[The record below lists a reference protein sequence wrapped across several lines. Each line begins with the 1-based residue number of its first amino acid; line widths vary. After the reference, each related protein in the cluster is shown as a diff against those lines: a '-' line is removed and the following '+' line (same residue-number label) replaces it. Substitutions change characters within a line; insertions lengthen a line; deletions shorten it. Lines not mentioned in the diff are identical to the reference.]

1 MIASTLLLALACPA
15 QEPDARAD
23 WLLGERPYAAE
34 FRVEAVGDSPRLVL
48 DNGLL
53 RRTWYVG
60 DNIACIGFDNLM
72 TGASMLRA
80 VRPEARMVVAGREVE
95 VGGLMGQPNHAYLTE
110 EWLET
115 MAADGRAMRFV
126 GYEVGKPEERLEWPR
141 IRHHAPDVEW
151 PPKGVAVRFDF
162 EPGLSVVRDIMLHT
176 DYARGLLFS
185 DAFEELKSDWTVHAS
200 HGDASSAQ
208 NEGKVGEIQTPANHA
223 VYLEMPAPE
232 GLGRIEAEISPGT
245 DVSASWGPGIAAVF
259 ADGRVIKFNL
269 RPGKEGFGVW
279 DGQTERVSE
288 GGWSMDRPYRLRIY
302 LEADRVVCAAKA
314 YGPSDRGGIW
324 KEIFELPAAGAAPTH
339 VRVGKMD
346 KAGGASG
353 FADAGPVGRCK
364 IHAVTLRGAL
374 DESMLAE
381 VQKNDVLNGLRV
393 SVHYEMYDGIPLLGK
408 RVTVHNAGAQDFE
421 LDHLTTEIL
430 AVVETTNYVEKR
442 DGAVIPQPDHFHV
455 ETDYAFGGMVPANA
469 QTQIVHWRADPEF
482 HTQVNYKKLTPCLL
496 EVEPLHGPDVIVK
509 PGQSLKSWWTFEL
522 AYDSTDRERR
532 SLAQRRMYRTLA
544 PWVTENPLILHVVS
558 TDEAV
563 VKRAIDQAAECG
575 FEMLSLSFGS
585 GLNMEDDSEANHAK
599 FRALADYAMERGIHI
614 GGYSLLASR
623 RIQPDSDNA
632 INVETGKPGGQT
644 FGYAPALAS
653 AWGQEYFRKLY
664 AFFEN
669 TGFLQFTHDGSY
681 PGDWDAAER
690 LPLQR
695 GYEDSQWVQ
704 WNIICDYY
712 RWLRE
717 RGAYLRVPDFY
728 YLQGANECG
737 MGYREVNWSL
747 PRAMQVI
754 HTRQNIFD
762 GTWIKT
768 PSMGWMFVPL
778 TQYHGGGAAATIEPL
793 DEHLDHYERMLASNL
808 GLGVQAVYRGHR
820 LYDTERVRDAVK
832 RWVDW
837 FKHFRD
843 ILESDVLHLRRADG
857 QDLDWMLHVNPK
869 LDVPGMLVIY
879 NPLEVERTRK
889 ITVPLYLTGLD
900 GQVLVESAVGSQIQA
915 ARRELVTCARDYSVE
930 LEVTVPAGAMLWC
943 SFQKP

>member
-1 MIASTLLLALACPA
+1 MIAAALLLAAA
-15 QEPDARAD
+15 QQAEARAD
-23 WLLGERPYAAE
+23 WLLAERPYEAE
-34 FRVEAVGDSPRLVL
+34 FRVETRGTQTRFVL
-48 DNGLL
+48 DNGLV
-53 RRTWYVG
+53 RRTWLAA
-60 DNIACIGFDNLM
+60 DNLACIGFDNLM
-72 TGASMLRA
+72 TEASMLRA
-80 VRPEARMVVAGREVE
+80 VRPEARLVVEGQELA
-95 VGGLMGQPNHAYLTE
+95 VGGLVGQPNHAFLTDA
-110 EWLET
+110 WLQE
-115 MAADGRAMRFV
+115 MNADPQAMRFV
-126 GYEVGKPEERLEWPR
+126 GWELGEPAERLEWPR
-141 IRHHAPDVEW
+141 IRHHAPDMKW
-151 PPKGVAVRFDF
+151 PPPGVAVRFDF
-162 EPGLSVVRDIMLHT
+162 EPGLSVARDLLLHS

-185 DAFEELKSDWTVHAS
+185 DAFAELKQDWTVHAS

-208 NEGKVGEIQTPANHA
+208 NEGKAGEIQTAANHA
-223 VYLEMPAPE
+223 VYLEMAAPE

-245 DVSASWGPGIAAVF
+245 DASASWGPGVAAVF

-269 RPGKEGFGVW
+269 RPGKNGLGVW
-279 DGQTERVSE
+279 DGQTERVADGS
-288 GGWSMDRPYRLRIY
+288 WPMDRPTRLRIY
-302 LEADRVVCAAKA
+302 LEQDRVVCAAMPS
-314 YGPSDRGGIW
+314 YGPGDRGGMW
-324 KEIFELPAAGAAPTH
+324 QEIFELPAAGAAPTH

-353 FADAGPVGRCK
+353 FSEAGPIGRCK
-364 IHAVTLRGAL
+364 IDALTLRGAL

-381 VQKNDVLNGLRV
+381 VQKNDARNGLRV
-393 SVHYEMYDGIPLLGK
+393 SVHYELYDGIPLIGK
-408 RVTVHNAGAQDFE
+408 RVVVRNAGEKPIE
-421 LDHLTTEIL
+421 LDHLTTETL
-430 AVVETTNYVEKR
+430 AVVESSNYVEKR
-442 DGAVIPQPDHFHV
+442 EGAVIPQPEHFHV
-455 ETDYAFGGMVPANA
+455 ETDYAFGGMVPENA
-469 QTQIVHWRADPEF
+469 QSQIVHWRPDPEF
-482 HTQVNYKKLTPCLL
+482 HTQVNYRKLTPCLL
-496 EVEPLHGPDVIVK
+496 EVAPLHGPDVILEA
-509 PGQSLKSWWTFEL
+509 GDELASWWTFEL
-522 AYDSTDRERR
+522 VHDSSDRERR
-532 SLAQRRMYRTLA
+532 SLGQRRMYRTLA

-632 INVETGKPGGQT
+632 IHVETGKPGGQT

-681 PGDWDAAER
+681 PGDWDAAAR
-690 LPLQR
+690 PPLQR

-704 WNIICDYY
+704 WNIITEYY
-712 RWLRE
+712 RWLRA

-747 PRAMQVI
+747 PRAQQVI

-820 LYDTERVRDAVK
+820 LYDTARVRDAVK

-837 FKHFRD
+837 FKHYRD

-857 QDLDWMLHVNPK
+857 RELDWMLHVGPT
-869 LDVPGMLVIY
+869 LDLPGMLVVY
-879 NPLEVERTRK
+879 NPLEVERTRT
-889 ITVPLYLTGLD
+889 IRVPLYLTGLD
-900 GQVLVESAVGSQIQA
+900 GQVLIESAVGPQIEA
-915 ARRELVTCARDYSVE
+915 ARRELQNVSREYEVE
-930 LEVTVPAGAMLWC
+930 IEVTVPAGGMLWC
-943 SFQKP
+943 SFRKP